1 MSSREFIKE
10 LIQKKKDE
18 ANESIE
24 VTADQLWK
32 YSGKIEED
40 SVSYKLLKHNAKKQS
55 SWCYSFRPPKK
66 SKKEY
71 FKLYW
76 QKYKGQRKKKL

>member
-24 VTADQLWK
+24 VTADQLWR
-32 YSGKIEED
+32 YSGKRRGE
-40 SVSYKLLKHNAKKQS
+40 
-55 SWCYSFRPPKK
+55 
-66 SKKEY
+66 
-71 FKLYW
+71 
-76 QKYKGQRKKKL
+76 